1 MAGPLEGI
9 RVLNWSQFTP
19 SSAGYILG
27 DLGADVIKIEHPV
40 QGDAYRG
47 MGTMYGSAMSMK
59 GGRHAGFEAVNRNQR
74 SMTLDLKQ
82 AAGRGILYQLVERCD
97 VFFTN
102 YTRRVAN
109 DLQADYATLSAKKP
123 DLIYAVSSTYGPEG
137 PWAERR
143 GFGQTAQGRSG
154 LMFAVGERGFP
165 EPGPTGTGVADNRGA
180 STPGRRRLAAAA
192 PRSAA
197 ACASARS
204 GLRRPART
212 GGRARRRR
220 SAPSWWRAWPGPR
233 RAAWGGRAGRF
244 SPGGRP
250 APPRSWCARR
260 DRP

>member
-1 MAGPLEGI
+1 MPGPLDGI

-82 AAGRGILYQLVERCD
+82 DEGREILYQLVARCD

-102 YTRRVAN
+102 YTRRVAK
-109 DLQADYATLSAKKP
+109 DLQADYKTLSAKKP

-137 PWAERR
+137 PWVWV
-143 GFGQTAQGRSG
+143 SG
-154 LMFAVGERGFP
+154 PCL
-165 EPGPTGTGVADNRGA
+165 
-180 STPGRRRLAAAA
+180 
-192 PRSAA
+192 SAA
-197 ACASARS
+197 ASAALQSSRLLDWCLSRQPYLPSARVDGFS
-204 GLRRPART
+204 P
-212 GGRARRRR
+212 
-220 SAPSWWRAWPGPR
+220 SPSWLSQQWAYRLTR
-233 RAAWGGRAGRF
+233 T
-244 SPGGRP
+244 ST
-250 APPRSWCARR
+250 SARVSL
-260 DRP
+260 P